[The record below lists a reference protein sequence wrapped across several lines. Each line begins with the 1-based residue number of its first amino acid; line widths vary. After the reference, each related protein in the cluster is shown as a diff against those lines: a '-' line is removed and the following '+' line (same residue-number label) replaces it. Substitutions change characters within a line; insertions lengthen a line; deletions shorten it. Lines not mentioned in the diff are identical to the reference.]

1 MKNSSTDITM
11 ENESKQSNKPQSVEE
26 QGKRFLKEL
35 QLQSPSY
42 DKMGESFVARF
53 SKHRLK

>member
-1 MKNSSTDITM
+1 MKNSSTDITV

-35 QLQSPSY
+35 QLHGLCY
-42 DKMGESFVARF
+42 DRMGKSFMARL
-53 SKHRLK
+53 SKHRLE